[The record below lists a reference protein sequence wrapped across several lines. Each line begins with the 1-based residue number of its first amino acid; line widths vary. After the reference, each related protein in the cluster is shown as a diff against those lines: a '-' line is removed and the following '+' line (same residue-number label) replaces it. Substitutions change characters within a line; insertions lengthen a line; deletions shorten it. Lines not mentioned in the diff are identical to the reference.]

1 MATVWQFPMINC
13 RSLSPEI
20 PRPDHF
26 LNIYGIALL
35 NTLKLYAK
43 YSHLMDKH
51 TANHVQKHQTQIS
64 FTVSVLTY
72 AMYTY
77 NIIIKQDTEL
87 SIVDAHI
94 MEIFLV
100 P

>member
-1 MATVWQFPMINC
+1 
-13 RSLSPEI
+13 
-20 PRPDHF
+20 
-26 LNIYGIALL
+26 
-35 NTLKLYAK
+35 
-43 YSHLMDKH
+43 MDKH

-77 NIIIKQDTEL
+77 NINIKQDTAL

>member
-1 MATVWQFPMINC
+1 
-13 RSLSPEI
+13 
-20 PRPDHF
+20 
-26 LNIYGIALL
+26 
-35 NTLKLYAK
+35 
-43 YSHLMDKH
+43 MDKH
-51 TANHVQKHQTQIS
+51 TANHVQNHQTQIS